1 MTMRITLRCAAAL
14 AALGVLALTNAQEP
28 LRAPTL
34 EERIVALEKGLATI
48 ETRFGIQSTRLPD
61 LGGES
66 AAGLAARVAAVER
79 SVERLATD
87 LQRVD
92 RLADTAARDAAQA
105 RRDATAAQQ
114 AARDAAM
121 RTR

>member
-1 MTMRITLRCAAAL
+1 MRTTLGYATAL
-14 AALGVLALTNAQEP
+14 AAFGALSLTSAQEP
-28 LRAPTL
+28 QRAPTI
-34 EERIVALEKGLATI
+34 EERIVALERNLAAI
-48 ETRFGIQSTRLPD
+48 ETRFGVESTRAPD

-66 AAGLAARVAAVER
+66 AAGLAARVDAVER
-79 SVERLATD
+79 SAERLATD
-87 LQRVD
+87 LQRIE

-114 AARDAAM
+114 AARDAAL